1 MGDGEPSSLV
11 DERSDDKRA
20 ERQDDEDGEQDPEAE
35 DDAGDDGVP
44 PESRRRQGFAIS
56 RTQRS
61 TIRLR
66 LAPA

>member
-1 MGDGEPSSLV
+1 VGDGEPPALV
-11 DERSDDKRA
+11 GERPGQKRA
-20 ERQDDEDGEQDPEAE
+20 EREDDEDGEQDPEAE
-35 DDAGDDGVP
+35 DDAGDDGIP
-44 PESRRRQGFAIS
+44 PERRRRQGFAIS

>member
-1 MGDGEPSSLV
+1 VGDGEPPAV
-11 DERSDDKRA
+11 VGERSDDKRA
-20 ERQDDEDGEQDPEAE
+20 EWVDDEDAEQDPEAE

-44 PESRRRQGFAIS
+44 PERRRRQGFAIS